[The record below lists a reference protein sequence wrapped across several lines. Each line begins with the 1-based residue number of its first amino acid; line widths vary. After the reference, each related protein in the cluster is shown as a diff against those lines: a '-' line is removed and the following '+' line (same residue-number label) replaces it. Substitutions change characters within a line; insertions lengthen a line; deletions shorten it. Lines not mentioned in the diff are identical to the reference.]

1 METNY
6 YDTTTTDTN
15 VRDVRPAALLPPPLE
30 CTIYPGDI
38 IYFPDMWWHATI
50 NIDDYTA
57 FVSTFVQDHLYVE
70 RQQEKQRKQQQQQ
83 QNTADIVWK

>member
-1 METNY
+1 
-6 YDTTTTDTN
+6 
-15 VRDVRPAALLPPPLE
+15 
-30 CTIYPGDI
+30 
-38 IYFPDMWWHATI
+38 MWWHATI

-83 QNTADIVWK
+83 QENTAAIAWE